1 MKEESAFVPRP
12 RAAPKSARPPV
23 AVEKT
28 LPVPVAEGARAGP
41 VARGEQKRRREK
53 EGEFHSR
60 ERAIA
65 FRAGAARLLA

>member
-1 MKEESAFVPRP
+1 
-12 RAAPKSARPPV
+12 
-23 AVEKT
+23 
-28 LPVPVAEGARAGP
+28 